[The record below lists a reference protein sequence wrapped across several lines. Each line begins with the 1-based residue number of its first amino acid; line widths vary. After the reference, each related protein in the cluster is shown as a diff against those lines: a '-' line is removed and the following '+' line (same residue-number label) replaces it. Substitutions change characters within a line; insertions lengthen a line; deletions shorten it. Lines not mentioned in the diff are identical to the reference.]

1 MLRRNEL
8 IVPPQHIFYS
18 ALNVKQSE
26 LHSLPLHKY
35 TSLASVLLLLLFGLQ
50 YVVCMVHLL

>member
-1 MLRRNEL
+1 MLRRNDEF
-8 IVPPQHIFYS
+8 VSPQHILYS

-26 LHSLPLHKY
+26 LHYLPLYKY

-50 YVVCMVHLL
+50 YVVCVVHLF